1 MEHTN
6 ESAKVQQ
13 TKHLL
18 AAQLI
23 ELLEDKPLRK
33 ISVNDIC
40 QKALISRSAFYSH
53 FEDKYQLLRYCME
66 ERTDQWQIA
75 AKDRTAQ
82 DVILYILDDIL
93 KKRKLFYHIFMDE
106 IDREQAAVLQKCM
119 VRIFEDKLKEL
130 EQSGEKLPGPLP
142 IVSAF
147 LAGGIVHATV
157 QWIQNDFD
165 ISKEEMADCSYQL
178 ISAILR

>member
-1 MEHTN
+1 MENRN

-18 AAQLI
+18 AAKLL

-66 ERTDQWQIA
+66 EGTEQWLIA
-75 AKDRTAQ
+75 AKDRSAQ
-82 DVILYILDDIL
+82 DAILYILDDIL
-93 KKRKLFYHIFMDE
+93 KNRRLYNHIFIDE
-106 IDREQAAVLQKCM
+106 IDREQAAILQKGM
-119 VRIFEDKLKEL
+119 VRIFEEKLKEI
-130 EQSGEKLPGPLP
+130 EQNGERLPGPLP

-147 LAGGIVHATV
+147 LGGGIVHATV

-165 ISKEEMADCSYQL
+165 VSKEEMADCSYRL